1 MWLIMMIL
9 LSIIALTFILYL
21 AMSKKSSPIVRRLAI
36 LALILAAIALI
47 VSAVFIVAASPQEA
61 EPGPVT
67 LPLPVKPVAPV
78 QKVYWQELLI
88 FSVLF
93 LLFLL
98 FLLALSRG
106 RNNPP
111 KAGKDGALPEK
122 KAEKKRFQ
130 ISCR

>member
-1 MWLIMMIL
+1 MMIP

-21 AMSKKSSPIVRRLAI
+21 AVSKKSSPIVRRLAI

-47 VSAVFIVAASPQEA
+47 VSAVFIVTASPQA
-61 EPGPVT
+61 VDPGPVT

-78 QKVYWQELLI
+78 QKVHWQELLI

-98 FLLALSRG
+98 VLLALSI

-122 KAEKKRFQ
+122 KTEK
-130 ISCR
+130 